1 MLDARS
7 NGGRIKVLK
16 NVKGEAVKKSPATS
30 FAEADRGPQTRRGST
45 REDEKRYGGREGAP
59 R

>member
-45 REDEKRYGGREGAP
+45 REDEKRYGGRE
-59 R
+59 